1 MKKKYVTGLLATTIV
16 FMITVTEVGATT
28 KIQLST
34 GATADVSYDNRAQ
47 SIYEAKIG
55 IQSGYTQTAGTDVEF
70 MNQLILSSLSSARPQ
85 GAAVSDA
92 TPVLNEDE
100 QAVLK
105 EAAGAVAEENVAS
118 EISVV
123 ETTETT
129 VSEAGTTVEGT
140 SSEAAVTENTEDGTA
155 EVYEE
160 VSADAATEAVP
171 VEETEGK
178 TSDIILSIG
187 DANFVSTVPEEYQDE
202 FDPEELNNG
211 ASYGYTNIG
220 IAQVED
226 HLNVRSAVD
235 GGKIVGKMGNNAG
248 CEILDIV
255 GDKAH
260 IVSGSVEGYVAME
273 YLITGSAAVAY
284 ADGIVENLATVS
296 ANGLRVRAEANGE
309 SEVLGMV
316 AYGEELPAL
325 TEEAVDG
332 WVKVSYDGKEGYVNA
347 EYVRVGRNLKTAL
360 NMTEFL
366 YGEGVSDVRVDL
378 CEYAKQFLGNRYVWG
393 GTSLTNGCDC
403 SGFTMQILGRYGVG
417 LPHSSR
423 AQAQMGTKISMSEA
437 KPGDLV
443 FYSKG
448 GRINHVAIYIGGGQV
463 IHASSP
469 KTGIRIT
476 SAYYRTPTTVRRFL
490 SDSV

>member
-1 MKKKYVTGLLATTIV
+1 MKKKSMIGLVAALGIMMIAAQDVAAATQ
-16 FMITVTEVGATT
+16 
-28 KIQLST
+28 IQLSA
-34 GATADVSYDNRAQ
+34 GATADVSYDSRAQ
-47 SIYEAKIG
+47 SLYETKIG
-55 IQSGYTQTAGTDVEF
+55 IESGYTMSVGMDSKF
-70 MNQLILSSLSSARPQ
+70 MDQIVSASVSSMRPQ
-85 GAAVSDA
+85 GATISDI
-92 TPVLNEDE
+92 TPVLSDE
-100 QAVLK
+100 EQQVFK
-105 EAAGAVAEENVAS
+105 EAINSVAVNNIEVN
-118 EISVV
+118 VV
-123 ETTETT
+123 EDSAET
-129 VSEAGTTVEGT
+129 VSESGMAE
-140 SSEAAVTENTEDGTA
+140 TA
-155 EVYEE
+155 EED
-160 VSADAATEAVP
+160 SL
-171 VEETEGK
+171 K
-178 TSDIILSIG
+178 SDLVLSIG
-187 DANFVSTVPEEYQDE
+187 DSTIVSTVPAEYQDE

-211 ASYGYTNIG
+211 SSYGYTNIG

-226 HLNVRSAVD
+226 HLNVRSTAE
-235 GGKIVGKMGNNAG
+235 GGKIVGKMSNNAG
-248 CEILDIV
+248 CEII
-255 GDKAH
+255 GIEGNMAH
-260 IVSGSVEGYVAME
+260 IVSGSVEGYVSMD

-284 ADGIVENLATVS
+284 ADGIVQNSATVS
-296 ANGLRVRAEANGE
+296 ANGLRVRALPDGE

-325 TEEAVDG
+325 TEEPENG
-332 WVKVSYDGKEGYVNA
+332 WVKVNYDGKEAYVNA
-347 EYVRVGRNLKTAL
+347 DYVRVGRNLKTAL

-366 YGEGVSDVRVDL
+366 YGEGVSDVRVEL

-393 GTSLTNGCDC
+393 GTSLTKGCDC